1 MPLAFGKKS
10 VAIVDDDEALLEA
23 TSGFLEAMGYDAIP
37 FSSGE
42 AFLDFDGKER
52 VSLLL
57 TDINMPGMN
66 GLELQHILRTRHPD
80 LKIVMMTAL
89 RDEVVRRRA
98 MAAGAKELLQK
109 PILADDLIR
118 CIETA

>member
-1 MPLAFGKKS
+1 MAFGKKS